1 MPLAIVRLQGGT
13 RNSCKKTV
21 RPRNSASRCGLA
33 VKEVEREVD
42 GISLHTVSHSFKLVA
57 KLIQ

>member
-21 RPRNSASRCGLA
+21 RPRYSVRGGLA
-33 VKEVEREVD
+33 VSEVEREVD